1 MVNQEQF
8 QGNGFDPGLI
18 SKYIGFVDV
27 FTGFMDDS
35 TVYGMGAAFTALLCG
50 SLNFFGHIFI
60 KFDIFVVLTRKTAGH
75 CAVQLTAFRINYFL
89 VVFLYPDGLNERRL
103 TYPGI
108 F

>member
-1 MVNQEQF
+1 MVNQEQL
-8 QGNGFDPGLI
+8 QGNGLDPGLI
-18 SKYIGFVDV
+18 SKYIGLVYV

-60 KFDIFVVLTRKTAGH
+60 KIDIFVVLTRKTAGRS
-75 CAVQLTAFRINYFL
+75 AVQLTAFRINYFL

-103 TYPGI
+103 TDPGI